1 MLGKPQLW
9 VAASL
14 FAALSA
20 SGASAQTP
28 PPAPAPAAPSGEPAR
43 PLGDPN
49 GWIGLEDYPA
59 TAWDARQEGA
69 VRVRLSVAPL
79 GFVDGCTVLESSG
92 SEALD
97 SGTCRLLMARAFFTP
112 ARDAA
117 GQAVPGQYI
126 RRIRWQHPE
135 LHPASATPET
145 VPPPAS
151 PPR

>member
-1 MLGKPQLW
+1 MKARTQMICGAALLI
-9 VAASL
+9 AASV
-14 FAALSA
+14 A
-20 SGASAQTP
+20 AQTP
-28 PPAPAPAAPSGEPAR
+28 PAATAPASAGQPAR

-59 TAWDARQEGA
+59 AAWDARQEGA

-97 SGTCRLLMARAFFTP
+97 TGTCQILMARAFFNP

-117 GQAVPGQYI
+117 GQAIAGQYI

-135 LHPASATPET
+135 LHPQPATPET
-145 VPPPAS
+145 VPPPVS